1 MMSFLQAVG
10 VLPFLFL
17 AAFTAGLALAP
28 AAHAYQVMTSY
39 MVSWTPGWH
48 YAGIGIAM
56 ALSYMVYGFS
66 LILIAPLVNLLLGG
80 RCGPGAAG
88 GYPPAHGAGACAR
101 RGPCCPAYLSSTLS
115 RPRLTSLFTT
125 D

>member
-28 AAHAYQVMTSY
+28 AVHAYNVMY
-39 MVSWTPGWH
+39 GYVAHWPAGWN

-56 ALSYMVYGFS
+56 TLSYMVYGFS
-66 LILIAPLVNLLLGG
+66 LILIAPLINLLLGG
-80 RCGPGAAG
+80 PNRSHPEPCAG
-88 GYPPAHGAGACAR
+88 TCTPP
-101 RGPCCPAYLSSTLS
+101 
-115 RPRLTSLFTT
+115 
-125 D
+125 